1 MKAAEIMWLRSIDKH
16 KLRYSTMLSDGDSKA
31 HKKVDG
37 NPYAVSKEECVNHVH
52 KRLTY
57 HLSKVAGIAKR
68 DNVSTGGGKSGQLTA
83 LVIKKLAKYYG
94 KDVSIQILFKNI

>member
-37 NPYAVSKEECVNHVH
+37 NP
-52 KRLTY
+52 
-57 HLSKVAGIAKR
+57 
-68 DNVSTGGGKSGQLTA
+68 
-83 LVIKKLAKYYG
+83 
-94 KDVSIQILFKNI
+94 

>member
-1 MKAAEIMWLRSIDKH
+1 MKAAETMWLRSIDKH

-52 KRLTY
+52 KRLTSCSNKGTQNANECL
-57 HLSKVAGIAKR
+57 HNTLWSLCSKVYIYIYKMHC
-68 DNVSTGGGKSGQLTA
+68 K
-83 LVIKKLAKYYG
+83 
-94 KDVSIQILFKNI
+94 